1 MHFKATGAPKQMPAA
16 FFIGKKAFSLQSIIV
31 FFIVLFACTL
41 GASSGLG
48 GGIIIKPL
56 MDAMGGF
63 SAASVNAMSSIT
75 ILTMTTVSI
84 YKSRYNARFV
94 DWRMVIFFTIG
105 SMLGGIAGNQLLA
118 NFIAYAA
125 DDNVVTIVQSVL
137 QILIVVLVMLHEIF
151 GDRIPHFHLK
161 NRLAMTLIGVVLGTI
176 AAFLS
181 IGGGIFNRPL
191 LVILLSL
198 SHRSSVFTSLC
209 IIFCAQ
215 FADVVTMGVTTHFAN
230 VVPGVVPFMM
240 VGAILGGSLGGSIL
254 ACMNEKY
261 LDKIF
266 MATLTIILCLN
277 GFNLLRHLFFMA

>member
-1 MHFKATGAPKQMPAA
+1 MKEGHL
-16 FFIGKKAFSLQSIIV
+16 LQSIIV

-63 SAASVNAMSSIT
+63 SAASVNAMASIT

-84 YKSRYNARFV
+84 IKNRYNARFV
-94 DWRMVIFFTIG
+94 DWRMIIFFTIG
-105 SMLGGIAGNQLLA
+105 SMVGGVLGNQLLA
-118 NFIAYAA
+118 GFINRAA

-151 GDRIPHFHLK
+151 GAHIPHYQLK
-161 NRLAMTLIGVVLGTI
+161 NRFVMSLIGVVLGLI

-191 LVILLSL
+191 LIILLSL
-198 SHRSSVFTSLC
+198 SHRQSVFTSLC

-215 FADVVTMGVTTHFAN
+215 FADVVTMGVTTHFSN
-230 VVPGVVPFMM
+230 VVPSVVPFMM

-254 ACMNEKY
+254 ACMNEKH

-266 MATLTIILCLN
+266 MATLIIILCLN
-277 GFNLLRHLFFMA
+277 GFNLLRHLLFMA

>member
-1 MHFKATGAPKQMPAA
+1 M
-16 FFIGKKAFSLQSIIV
+16 QSIIV

-56 MDAMGGF
+56 MDALGGF

-84 YKSRYNARFV
+84 IKSRYNVRFV
-94 DWRMVIFFTIG
+94 DWRMIIFFVFG
-105 SMLGGIAGNQLLA
+105 SMIGGVFGNQLLA
-118 NFIAYAA
+118 HFISWAHN
-125 DDNVVTIVQSVL
+125 DNLVTIVQSTL
-137 QILIVVLVMLHEIF
+137 QILIVVLVILHEIF
-151 GDRIPHFHLK
+151 GDHIPHYHLK
-161 NRLAMTLIGVVLGTI
+161 NRLAMILIGVVLGII

-209 IIFCAQ
+209 IIFCSQA
-215 FADVVTMGVTTHFAN
+215 ADVITMGVTTHFSN
-230 VVPGVVPFMM
+230 VVPSVVPFMM
-240 VGAILGGSLGGSIL
+240 IAAIIGGALGGGVLS
-254 ACMNEKY
+254 CMTEKL

-266 MATLTIILCLN
+266 MITLVVILTLN
-277 GFNLLRHLFFMA
+277 GFNLIRHLMLVM